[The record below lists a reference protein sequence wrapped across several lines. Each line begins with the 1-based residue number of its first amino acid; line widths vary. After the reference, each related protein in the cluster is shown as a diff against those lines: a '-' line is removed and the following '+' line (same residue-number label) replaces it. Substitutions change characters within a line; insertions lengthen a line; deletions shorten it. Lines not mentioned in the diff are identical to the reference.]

1 MATSSYEN
9 IFNAYVAVYHWLT
22 GPFLDKLSHASVIT
36 GDDWQPL
43 HAANAMVHQEH
54 FRVSREYLEF
64 AEKILVGELYE
75 RDLAQFIEI
84 TNQKIQA
91 TKSGDQALAQ
101 ALHQQMN
108 EKYNQLV
115 SNFRERL
122 YELWAIW
129 DKQPREVTTVQFP
142 ALTYVGGG
150 LQVNSPA
157 AKQATTSFV
166 NTGEMNVTG
175 STINL
180 GEISGSVT
188 NTVNQLPPDS
198 SSGEPSLKEL
208 LTELQAAIEHAAELA
223 AGDRADLL
231 EQVKLLAE
239 AKMET
244 DQAEKESLARK
255 ARKIFDAT
263 LVGLPATAKLVEVCS
278 QALPQILKAL
288 GVGG

>member
-1 MATSSYEN
+1 MRGDSTMATSSYEN

-75 RDLAQFIEI
+75 RDLAKFIEI

-91 TKSGDQALAQ
+91 TKAGDQALAQ

-142 ALTYVGGG
+142 ALTHIGGG

-198 SSGEPSLKEL
+198 SSGEP
-208 LTELQAAIEHAAELA
+208 
-223 AGDRADLL
+223 G
-231 EQVKLLAE
+231 
-239 AKMET
+239 
-244 DQAEKESLARK
+244 
-255 ARKIFDAT
+255 
-263 LVGLPATAKLVEVCS
+263 
-278 QALPQILKAL
+278 
-288 GVGG
+288 